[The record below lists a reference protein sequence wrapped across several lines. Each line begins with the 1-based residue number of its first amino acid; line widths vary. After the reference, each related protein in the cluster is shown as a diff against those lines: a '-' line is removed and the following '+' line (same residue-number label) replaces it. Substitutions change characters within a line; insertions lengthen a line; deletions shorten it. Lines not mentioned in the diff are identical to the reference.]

1 MEHYSDI
8 MRAAEAMEQELRD
21 LRRDLHKYAE
31 PGWLEMRTS
40 ALIAEKLSG
49 WASGPL
55 GRGGHPIREPYGA
68 AG

>member
-31 PGWLEMRTS
+31 PG
-40 ALIAEKLSG
+40 
-49 WASGPL
+49 
-55 GRGGHPIREPYGA
+55 
-68 AG
+68 